1 MKKIFL
7 AIIIA
12 SWLST
17 FCKADELVFKN
28 SFNNELIGK
37 HMLIFIDSL
46 NLNAEEILKKNQFVQ
61 NDSEIPNLGLLSD
74 NIWLKFK
81 VSNVTTSEDLFLR
94 IDYPLL
100 DEVILYSITNN
111 RVTDSVRLSQFEN
124 FGKRKYDVPTYL
136 FDLYCPTSQQ
146 SDFLIKISASEQV
159 ILPIRLTKKTDFW
172 ESWSTEAIISGIYI
186 GIVLIMFVYNL
197 FIYFTVRDKSYLYYV
212 AYIGFVGL
220 TQVGI
225 KGLTFKYLWP
235 NFSWLELNG
244 STIFGALA
252 SIAACVFMKE
262 FLRTKENAR
271 KLDYGLTGLIVLFGI
286 SILASVLVDPLVGFQ
301 LMQMATSFFVIYAL
315 ILSYIIMRRGYGPA
329 KFFFLGWSVL
339 LVGAIVFL
347 LKDFGVLPY
356 NNVTNY
362 TMQAAS
368 AVEMALLSF
377 ALADRINILKKEKEE
392 SQAQALRVSQ
402 ENERLVL
409 EQNVILEQKVEERT
423 EELRESNKDLNTA
436 LDTLKAA
443 QSQLVDAEKMAS
455 LGQLT
460 AGIAHEINNPIN
472 FVTSNIKPLQRDI
485 QDMLSLIE
493 KYNEIDQDVD
503 LAKKLSEIKDYRD
516 DLDVDYVIEEMDSL
530 LKGID
535 EGAQR
540 TAEIVR
546 GLKNFS
552 RLDEAELKDADINE
566 GLLSTL
572 TVLNSNISRSE
583 VNLSKELGE
592 LPVIEC
598 YPGKLNQVFMNII
611 TNGVQAVND
620 NPEGKEKKILVK
632 SDLVG
637 DNIVIR
643 IKDNGPGI
651 PDDVRAKIF
660 EPFFTTKDVGEG
672 TGLGLSIVHSIIESH
687 KGEIVL
693 ESAPGEG
700 TEFIIS
706 LPVKK

>member
-12 SWLST
+12 SWFST

-159 ILPIRLTKKTDFW
+159 ILPIRLTKKTEFW

-572 TVLNSNISRSE
+572 TVLNSNISRTE